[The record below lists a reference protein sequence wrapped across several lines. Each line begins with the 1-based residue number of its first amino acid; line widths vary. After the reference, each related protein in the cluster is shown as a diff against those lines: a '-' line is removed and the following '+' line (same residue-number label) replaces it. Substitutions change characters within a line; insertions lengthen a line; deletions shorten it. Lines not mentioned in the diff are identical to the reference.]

1 MTKPQTLLRQCAAM
15 ESFRNQQQYLEQTI
29 GRLVKLM
36 KTLPQGRARDTLLNE
51 ISALDVI
58 AGGIRRALDTIYSED
73 D

>member
-15 ESFRNQQQYLEQTI
+15 ESLQNQQKYLEQTI

-36 KTLPQGRARDTLLNE
+36 KTLPQGKARDTLLNE

>member
-1 MTKPQTLLRQCAAM
+1 M
-15 ESFRNQQQYLEQTI
+15 ESLQNQQKYLEQTI
-29 GRLVKLM
+29 GRLLKGM
-36 KTLPQGRARDTLLNE
+36 KTLPQGKARDTLLNK